1 MAYENSHSLPLEVYN
16 KSTPPGWTPGD
27 ARYPLRR
34 YQQLLDLWVRFT
46 DLSPDKRG
54 PAMAARLKG
63 SAFEMAI
70 RLRTTRYL
78 PPDGRVQEL
87 EGGEALACDE
97 IAAFTATS
105 GTHMPKQPNG
115 GALLFGLL
123 EAEFRNSIQNTT
135 IASIDAWDNLKIVP
149 GQTRH
154 DFIRVFRLTLD
165 EATTR
170 GGLRVNNT
178 TKSYHLL

>member
-46 DLSPDKRG
+46 DLSPEKRG

-63 SAFEMAI
+63 SAFELAI
-70 RLRTTRYL
+70 RMRTTRHL

-87 EGGEALACDE
+87 ESGAALACDE
-97 IAAFTATS
+97 IAAFTLPD
-105 GTHMPKQPNG
+105 GTNVPSQPGG
-115 GALLFGLL
+115 GALLFALL

-135 IASIDAWDNLKIVP
+135 IASIDA
-149 GQTRH
+149 
-154 DFIRVFRLTLD
+154 
-165 EATTR
+165 
-170 GGLRVNNT
+170 
-178 TKSYHLL
+178 